1 MLYLLKNRGN
11 RSVTEEK
18 MNKTIDGE
26 SNEVSEIL
34 SSRKNSWIHFD
45 DHLTKNSENNN
56 ELTIRDFNRNNSL
69 VKRKLLEFLPVMI
82 LTNLSNLLLISV
94 DGLVVG
100 NLVSSDALA
109 SVNIFAPINSMI
121 GVFSVLSSVGIGAAI
136 SNAIG
141 TNNQE
146 NINRMKRVSLRFL
159 LIMTAVITFLQLPL
173 IYLVI
178 KLYRLD
184 PEISVMVWQYAV
196 GNMICTPLGF
206 ISSVGVCQLQIVGK
220 MKAIMVLS
228 VIEGVS
234 NLLFDLL
241 FVGVFNM
248 GVAGAGFGTACSNM
262 IRATSTV
269 LYLWKCTD
277 MYKNVKGTTAPE
289 DYKELISYGLPD
301 ACYFG
306 VSALN
311 SFFVLKILLSAF
323 GNHGGVINA
332 VCTFCFNIAFVFL
345 NGIQGAARPLMGLL
359 LGAKDR
365 KNMKLL
371 MRSAF
376 IIHLV
381 CEGICT
387 LAVFFF
393 PAFFYRQ
400 HGIVDIPYGGIASL
414 QLFSLYFVFKGFNAL
429 IRQYLSASKD
439 TKFATGITLCGY
451 LQLPVIAFIIFRC
464 FPMQWIW
471 AAYLINEV
479 FLFAVYGTRYW
490 CLQRKVIEED
500 KRQGRQ
506 IVLYMQV
513 SPEDAV
519 EASIAIRNYA
529 DEHGIDPKI
538 SGCVALCM
546 EEMVA
551 YANSLKEKE
560 DFTVQVMIRFIGNRS
575 AIFVTIDDGRNIS
588 LDIEEDKRKLT
599 TNNYELIRRIASTMN
614 YQYILDLNYT
624 TITFDLCDTPA
635 AS

>member
-206 ISSVGVCQLQIVGK
+206 ISSVGG
-220 MKAIMVLS
+220 MPAS
-228 VIEGVS
+228 
-234 NLLFDLL
+234 D
-241 FVGVFNM
+241 
-248 GVAGAGFGTACSNM
+248 
-262 IRATSTV
+262 RR
-269 LYLWKCTD
+269 
-277 MYKNVKGTTAPE
+277 KNE
-289 DYKELISYGLPD
+289 
-301 ACYFG
+301 
-306 VSALN
+306 
-311 SFFVLKILLSAF
+311 
-323 GNHGGVINA
+323 GNHGA
-332 VCTFCFNIAFVFL
+332 VC
-345 NGIQGAARPLMGLL
+345 
-359 LGAKDR
+359 D
-365 KNMKLL
+365 
-371 MRSAF
+371 
-376 IIHLV
+376 
-381 CEGICT
+381 
-387 LAVFFF
+387 
-393 PAFFYRQ
+393 
-400 HGIVDIPYGGIASL
+400 
-414 QLFSLYFVFKGFNAL
+414 
-429 IRQYLSASKD
+429 
-439 TKFATGITLCGY
+439 
-451 LQLPVIAFIIFRC
+451 
-464 FPMQWIW
+464 
-471 AAYLINEV
+471 
-479 FLFAVYGTRYW
+479 
-490 CLQRKVIEED
+490 
-500 KRQGRQ
+500 
-506 IVLYMQV
+506 
-513 SPEDAV
+513 
-519 EASIAIRNYA
+519 
-529 DEHGIDPKI
+529 
-538 SGCVALCM
+538 
-546 EEMVA
+546 
-551 YANSLKEKE
+551 
-560 DFTVQVMIRFIGNRS
+560 
-575 AIFVTIDDGRNIS
+575 
-588 LDIEEDKRKLT
+588 
-599 TNNYELIRRIASTMN
+599 
-614 YQYILDLNYT
+614 
-624 TITFDLCDTPA
+624 
-635 AS
+635 